1 MELYYIFNPLHPD
14 ISMHI
19 LHTVIY
25 TFPIE
30 KMRRIFSTNQV
41 PHWLVSFSSCDL
53 NGEFEVIL

>member
-1 MELYYIFNPLHPD
+1 MGLYYIFNPLHPD

-30 KMRRIFSTNQV
+30 EMRRTFLLISASLVGVIFF
-41 PHWLVSFSSCDL
+41 L
-53 NGEFEVIL
+53 

>member
-30 KMRRIFSTNQV
+30 KMRRTFLLIKCLIGWCHF
-41 PHWLVSFSSCDL
+41 LL
-53 NGEFEVIL
+53 VILMVNLR

>member
-1 MELYYIFNPLHPD
+1 MELYYIFNPLHHD

-30 KMRRIFSTNQV
+30 KMRRTFLLIKCLIGWCRF
-41 PHWLVSFSSCDL
+41 LVTVMVNLS
-53 NGEFEVIL
+53 

>member
-1 MELYYIFNPLHPD
+1 MKLYYIFNPLHPD

-30 KMRRIFSTNQV
+30 KMRRTFLLIK
-41 PHWLVSFSSCDL
+41 WLVSFSSCDL

>member
-30 KMRRIFSTNQV
+30 KTRRTFLLIKC
-41 PHWLVSFSSCDL
+41 LVGWCHFL
-53 NGEFEVIL
+53 FVTLMVNLR